1 MYPADLRDG
10 YEHGRLRLI
19 YEANPVAWLM
29 EQAGGAASTGTGRIL
44 EILPHGLHQRVPLIF
59 GSREEVDRLDRYHRD
74 PYPLGE
80 RSPLFGRRGLF
91 RS

>member
-1 MYPADLRDG
+1 
-10 YEHGRLRLI
+10 
-19 YEANPVAWLM
+19 M
-29 EQAGGAASTGTGRIL
+29 ERIL
-44 EILPHGLHQRVPLIF
+44 EIRPQALHQRVPLIF
-59 GSREEVDRLDRYHRD
+59 GSREEVERLDRYHRD